1 MLWGTLKQTWSIAAT
16 DGRLPGL
23 GSCCTALIV
32 RLIDRSACGATDGLP
47 LVLSCRADG
56 TRITQA
62 GNTHPSFARKP
73 TVPRAHRAQLVRPN
87 AIASLSPAVRITA
100 TRPSPRTSL
109 WVRGANTVFLNRFG
123 RRWALRNKGDE
134 MNSYFATDKTISFG
148 DLTGGR
154 MAKRL
159 PHARPGRRAA
169 AKRPAA
175 SRLHHLHPV
184 LCPPTRSI

>member
-73 TVPRAHRAQLVRPN
+73 NGPEGAPRSACTTECNRQPIACSSDNSN
-87 AIASLSPAVRITA
+87 AAIT
-100 TRPSPRTSL
+100 
-109 WVRGANTVFLNRFG
+109 
-123 RRWALRNKGDE
+123 
-134 MNSYFATDKTISFG
+134 
-148 DLTGGR
+148 
-154 MAKRL
+154 
-159 PHARPGRRAA
+159 
-169 AKRPAA
+169 
-175 SRLHHLHPV
+175 
-184 LCPPTRSI
+184 